1 MRVRLLP
8 WLVAGSTL
16 GGLLAIP
23 LGAPGGRPGIA
34 PGDHAA
40 VAAAVHLRLN
50 RPGEPHHG
58 PRLSFTIR

>member
-1 MRVRLLP
+1 MRVRVLS

-23 LGAPGGRPGIA
+23 LSVPAGH

-40 VAAAVHLRLN
+40 AAATGHALRAN